1 MHHRSA
7 LRRRLID
14 TCPVPVYENYT
25 LDKDL
30 TAKWVDSLGLRSW
43 PRTAKTRTYMLDKE
57 TLKMMGR
64 LCPEV
69 EEFRQLKKSLSTLQ
83 DQKKGLLPIG
93 ADNRNRFSIRPF
105 MAKTGRNLP
114 LAHTFIFAQA
124 AWFRNL
130 IVAPPGYGL
139 IYADWR
145 QQEFFLAGHLSGDE
159 QMLTAYKTGDPYMA
173 AAIQWGLAPR
183 GASEDTHGTIRDMVK
198 TAVLAIQ
205 YGIQAVSLGL
215 RLGKPTA
222 FAAEIL
228 RLHKT
233 TYRRYWQW
241 IDSLLDSVSHRRVIS
256 TPLGWR
262 MRIKGRLNE
271 RSLGNYPMQSTG
283 GDLMRL
289 AACHAVEA
297 GLEIVALIHDAFL
310 ALAPL
315 NRLQADA
322 EMLEAYMRQACV
334 DILGTNELRS
344 KTVTFAYPEHFVEK
358 KGLDLYH
365 KVLGLL
371 DELDAEE
378 AHLQPELIP
387 V

>member
-1 MHHRSA
+1 MSSFPDEKSDSGKGNGDPYLLTRSVAYNAAAELGVHCVLGWNMPMRVLDLWAEFRRLRNHCGKQEEQVPHGLDDALAFYDLDPLDTVEKNWMHDRVLTGGPWSDSDRIRILAACEADVVALANLFKAMFAELDFSKAAIRGRFMATAAQIENLGIPVNATLYQRVMHHRSA

-30 TAKWVDSLGLRSW
+30 TAKWIDSLGLRSW
-43 PRTAKTRTYMLDKE
+43 PRTAKTRAYMLDKE

-145 QQEFFLAGHLSGDE
+145 QQEFFLAGYLPIGRRADAGRL
-159 QMLTAYKTGDPYMA
+159 QDRRPL
-173 AAIQWGLAPR
+173 
-183 GASEDTHGTIRDMVK
+183 HGGGNPM
-198 TAVLAIQ
+198 
-205 YGIQAVSLGL
+205 G
-215 RLGKPTA
+215 
-222 FAAEIL
+222 
-228 RLHKT
+228 
-233 TYRRYWQW
+233 
-241 IDSLLDSVSHRRVIS
+241 IS
-256 TPLGWR
+256 TPR
-262 MRIKGRLNE
+262 
-271 RSLGNYPMQSTG
+271 
-283 GDLMRL
+283 
-289 AACHAVEA
+289 
-297 GLEIVALIHDAFL
+297 
-310 ALAPL
+310 
-315 NRLQADA
+315 
-322 EMLEAYMRQACV
+322 CV
-334 DILGTNELRS
+334 
-344 KTVTFAYPEHFVEK
+344 
-358 KGLDLYH
+358 
-365 KVLGLL
+365 
-371 DELDAEE
+371 
-378 AHLQPELIP
+378 
-387 V
+387 